1 MGKTEQIQR
10 ISIEQYL
17 QRKNRLPI
25 IDVRSPGEFFKGR
38 IPGSVNIPLFSDEER
53 ARVGTAYTRESR
65 EAALDIGFRFVEP
78 KLEDFIRASRKAA
91 PDGSVAVH
99 CWRGG
104 LRSKAFAG
112 HLADHGF
119 EAVFVIEGGYKSF
132 RRTVLDF
139 FRQPFRLAILGGYT
153 GSGKTAILRELSSRG
168 EQVID
173 LEALACHKGSAF
185 GSLGQ
190 VPQPRNEQFENQL
203 FLAMRTLD
211 ETRTIWLED
220 ESPNIGRVAVP
231 KDLFEQMSE
240 GLLLF
245 IDVPVRDRVD
255 ILVEEYG
262 QFSSESLA
270 RSIEMIQKR
279 LGGERSAA
287 ALAALDAR
295 DLRRV
300 AEICLEY
307 YDKAYGRSMQRRD
320 PERIRRILAEG
331 GDPRTNAELI
341 INEYTR
347 SASHA

>member
-1 MGKTEQIQR
+1 MEAWR
-10 ISIEQYL
+10 SIAGVAGCAA
-17 QRKNRLPI
+17 RP
-25 IDVRSPGEFFKGR
+25 SPGTWR
-38 IPGSVNIPLFSDEER
+38 ITDSKPYSSSR
-53 ARVGTAYTRESR
+53 A
-65 EAALDIGFRFVEP
+65 D
-78 KLEDFIRASRKAA
+78 
-91 PDGSVAVH
+91 
-99 CWRGG
+99 
-104 LRSKAFAG
+104 
-112 HLADHGF
+112 
-119 EAVFVIEGGYKSF
+119 YKSF

-139 FRQPFRLAILGGYT
+139 FANPSAWRFSDHRQRQNRDPPGAFV
-153 GSGKTAILRELSSRG
+153 RG

-190 VPQPRNEQFENQL
+190 VPQPPQRTIRKRTVM
-203 FLAMRTLD
+203 AMRTLD
-211 ETRTIWLED
+211 DSRTIWLED

-231 KDLFEQMSE
+231 KDLFEQMNE

-245 IDVPVRDRVD
+245 IDVPVSDRVD

-279 LGGERSAA
+279 LGGERSTA
-287 ALAALDAR
+287 ALSALDAR

-331 GDPRTNAELI
+331 ADPRTNAELI

-347 SASHA
+347 SESHA